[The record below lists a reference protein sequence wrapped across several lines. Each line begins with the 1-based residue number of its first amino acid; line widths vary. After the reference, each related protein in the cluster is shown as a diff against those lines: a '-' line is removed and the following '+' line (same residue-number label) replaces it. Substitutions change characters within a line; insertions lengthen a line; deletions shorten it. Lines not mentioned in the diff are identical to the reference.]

1 MEIIAKKLGAP
12 VVPYMG
18 QFTIDEAIDFVRKGF
33 KSTIAEN
40 PDYDAEGLVLKTPDG
55 LMTRRGERIIFKIKT
70 CDFKKYRAKYGTD
83 APIEQPQNPNYNGYY
98 LPFKSRSCEI
108 SAPFIEIFRIVSI
121 YYIYQIYVYDETI

>member
-1 MEIIAKKLGAP
+1 MKIQSGGNYIHNGVGFIIFDVKVGDLYLLKETMEIIAKKLGAP

-18 QFTIDEAIDFVRKGF
+18 QFTIDKAIDFVRKGF

-70 CDFKKYRAKYGTD
+70 CDFKRYREKYGTD
-83 APIEQPQNPNYNGYY
+83 APVEQPQNPNYNG
-98 LPFKSRSCEI
+98 
-108 SAPFIEIFRIVSI
+108 
-121 YYIYQIYVYDETI
+121 

>member
-1 MEIIAKKLGAP
+1 MKIQSGGNYIHNGVGFIIFDIKVGDLYLLRETMEIIAKKLGAP

-70 CDFKKYRAKYGTD
+70 GDFKKYRAKYGTD
-83 APIEQPQNPNYNGYY
+83 TPVEQPQNPNYNG
-98 LPFKSRSCEI
+98 
-108 SAPFIEIFRIVSI
+108 
-121 YYIYQIYVYDETI
+121 

>member
-1 MEIIAKKLGAP
+1 MKIQSGGNYIHNGVGFIIFDVKVGDLYLLRETMEIIAKKLGAP

-70 CDFKKYRAKYGTD
+70 CDFRKYREKYGTD
-83 APIEQPQNPNYNGYY
+83 APAEQPQNPNYNG
-98 LPFKSRSCEI
+98 
-108 SAPFIEIFRIVSI
+108 
-121 YYIYQIYVYDETI
+121 

>member
-40 PDYDAEGLVLKTPDG
+40 PDYDAEGLVLKPPDG
-55 LMTRRGERIIFKIKT
+55 LMTRQGEHIIFKIKHAILEST
-70 CDFKKYRAKYGTD
+70 EKSTELMRLLNNLRTQIIMVNTSLLRAEVVKFLLLLLKFF
-83 APIEQPQNPNYNGYY
+83 E
-98 LPFKSRSCEI
+98 
-108 SAPFIEIFRIVSI
+108 
-121 YYIYQIYVYDETI
+121 

>member
-1 MEIIAKKLGAP
+1 MKIQSGGNYIHNGVGFIIFDVKVGDLYLLRETMEIIAKKLGAP

-40 PDYDAEGLVLKTPDG
+40 PDYDADGLVLKTPDG

-83 APIEQPQNPNYNGYY
+83 APIEQPQNPNYNG
-98 LPFKSRSCEI
+98 
-108 SAPFIEIFRIVSI
+108 
-121 YYIYQIYVYDETI
+121 